1 MSTDFIYTTP
11 PAILQEDQVIDFFD
25 FQFTVGG
32 GELKHCTYQGK
43 KVNLNI

>member
-32 GELKHCTYQGK
+32 GS
-43 KVNLNI
+43 LNIVPTKVKR

>member
-32 GELKHCTYQGK
+32 GGLKSVPTKVK
-43 KVNLNI
+43 KWM